1 MIDSQG
7 VGDDVPALQ
16 QISWDHVVEALV
28 QRHHPSRGLERCRT
42 VWPGLVDLSKS
53 RDTSVDHGR
62 SPTAESPTLSLSDV
76 LAICCGPA
84 QSPEGRRREGTCWC
98 GDLQGLGRG
107 RRALGLRLLWHC
119 L

>member
-16 QISWDHVVEALV
+16 QINSDHVVEALV
-28 QRHHPSRGLERCRT
+28 QRHHPSLGLERCRT

-62 SPTAESPTLSLSDV
+62 SPTAESPTLTF
-76 LAICCGPA
+76 
-84 QSPEGRRREGTCWC
+84 GRSC
-98 GDLQGLGRG
+98 
-107 RRALGLRLLWHC
+107 RLLRPSTVS
-119 L
+119 